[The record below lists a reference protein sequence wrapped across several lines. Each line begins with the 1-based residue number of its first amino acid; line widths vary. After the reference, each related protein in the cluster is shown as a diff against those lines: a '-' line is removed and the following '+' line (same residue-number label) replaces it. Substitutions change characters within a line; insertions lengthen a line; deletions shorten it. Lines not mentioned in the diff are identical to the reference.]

1 MNMVIVT
8 KGRRFLYA
16 VLISAALHG
25 VLLGGALFFAGT
37 GLFRETSEE
46 IYAVNED
53 AGNALPDGTTAVSAP
68 NRAAMKKLPAGI
80 KFVLVNAAE
89 AKALEG
95 KTEAIS
101 RELEKERRA
110 QERKQVPVV
119 RNPAVRPKLIRYQPV
134 PYPPAAGGA
143 SGTVMV
149 VILVGYDGRPE
160 YASLAGS
167 SGNRFLDA
175 AAVEHCIEWQFTP
188 ARDAKGRLVRC
199 LVYIPVPLK
208 Q

>member
-16 VLISAALHG
+16 ILISAALHG

-68 NRAAMKKLPAGI
+68 NRAAMKKLSAGL

-101 RELEKERRA
+101 R
-110 QERKQVPVV
+110 
-119 RNPAVRPKLIRYQPV
+119 
-134 PYPPAAGGA
+134 
-143 SGTVMV
+143 
-149 VILVGYDGRPE
+149 
-160 YASLAGS
+160 
-167 SGNRFLDA
+167 
-175 AAVEHCIEWQFTP
+175 
-188 ARDAKGRLVRC
+188 
-199 LVYIPVPLK
+199 
-208 Q
+208 